1 MTKRSSEGT
10 ATTTEVTGAVAA
22 EAVAAVTG
30 EQQRVWLPEGFKV
43 VFEQGNSYLAVW
55 TIPEI
60 HIMRKVIDNCVRE
73 ALQGTA
79 KRGLTINLYGKEVEQ
94 PRAVG
99 FVADPEETEGYLYSR
114 KLVPSQEPTESY
126 KALVAWVNNK
136 LNTKYNGTLI
146 NCYGPNDCI
155 GRHSDNERDLDK
167 SMGVVALSVGMPREF
182 IIRDAKEKSNAAG
195 TILCRHLTGDY
206 ELMIMGG
213 DFQKE
218 LTHEIPRMPKAVGRT
233 DFVDRH
239 EWVHIL
245 SDRTGITV
253 QEPTRVSFTFRC
265 HNKAPASPSS
275 SSSSSSKQKAA
286 KKQRVE

>member
-30 EQQRVWLPEGFKV
+30 EQQRVQLPEGFRV
-43 VFEQGNSYLAVW
+43 VFERGNSYLAVY
-55 TIPEI
+55 TIPESDM
-60 HIMRKVIDNCVRE
+60 MRKVVDNCVCE

-114 KLVPSQEPTESY
+114 KLVPSQEPTNSY
-126 KALVAWVNNK
+126 KALVTWVNNK
-136 LNTKYNGTLI
+136 LGTEYNGTLI
-146 NCYGPNDCI
+146 NCYTPNDCI
-155 GRHSDNERDLDK
+155 GRHGDNERDLDK

-182 IIRDAKEKSNAAG
+182 IIRDAKEKSNAAS

-206 ELMIMGG
+206 EVMIMGG

-218 LTHEIPRMPKAVGRT
+218 LTHEIPRMKEADRVA
-233 DFVDRH
+233 DFVKRQIWIDR
-239 EWVHIL
+239 ITL
-245 SDRTGITV
+245 RTGITL

-265 HNKAPASPSS
+265 HKKAPASP
-275 SSSSSSKQKAA
+275 SSSSKQKAA